1 MTSFL
6 RFTLF
11 VAVLQCFAGFAT
23 AQNLTPVH
31 YSEFSKNSMAKQRD
45 SLKNVLACP
54 AIYTKKE
61 TQKKYKEIWDSRT
74 AFIVDAINDNH
85 FIQQPDLQ
93 QYIFKILK
101 DIAVANPTLVK
112 NAPFLLID
120 RSSSVNAYALGN
132 NIIAVNLGLLSFV
145 QSREEMALV
154 LAHEM
159 SHNILLHCE
168 NSMKEKAELLTS
180 EEYINNVNA
189 ILESKY
195 ERYSRLK
202 KIIEGYS
209 FGSARH
215 NRYHEGEADS
225 LAVVLLK
232 NANIT
237 FNPAFFLR
245 LDSADLVY
253 KTPLKSEIK
262 TYLQDL
268 NFTADDAWLRKGGK
282 GLSNRKYSFT
292 QEEISDSLKTHPECK
307 KRYEKLLSQSNYTA
321 GQKLTPV
328 PPLLE
333 VLANKTIIWTMFNNG
348 NLTAALYRVF
358 LEKDKGNY
366 DLWHQVMSSYIL
378 NGLFL
383 ADKKLSRFNAIN
395 IKSKEYISS
404 SYLELQNLFEQ
415 IPRENLE
422 KSCIALFNQPFWQ
435 QAKPDERSFKS
446 ILAFLNFSET
456 LNQKELTSLR
466 KDFEQSYAESIYREF
481 TEQLK

>member
-1 MTSFL
+1 MYSFL
-6 RFTLF
+6 RSVICFTFLYSF
-11 VAVLQCFAGFAT
+11 PGPLK
-23 AQNLTPVH
+23 AQNLTPVN
-31 YSEFSKNSMAKQRD
+31 YSAFSKICMTKQRD
-45 SLKNVLACP
+45 SLKSLLVCP
-54 AIYTKKE
+54 LLFTKKE
-61 TQKKYKEIWDSRT
+61 TQKKYKEIWDGRT
-74 AFIVDAINDNH
+74 AFITDAINDNQYV
-85 FIQQPDLQ
+85 QQPEVQ
-93 QYIFKILK
+93 QYIFKILT
-101 DIAVANPTLVK
+101 DLATANPTLIK
-112 NAPFLLID
+112 KSPLLLID

-132 NIIAVNLGLLSFV
+132 NIIAVNLGLLTFV

-168 NSMKEKAELLTS
+168 NSMKERAAFLTS
-180 EEYINNVNA
+180 DEYINNVNA

-209 FGSARH
+209 FGSAKH

-232 NANIT
+232 NAHIT

-253 KTPLKSEIK
+253 KTALKTEVK
-262 TYLQDL
+262 TYLQDV
-268 NFTADDAWLRKGGK
+268 NFTTDEAWFRKGGK
-282 GLSNRKYSFT
+282 GLSSRKYAFG
-292 QEEISDSLKTHPECK
+292 QEEINDSLKTHPDCK
-307 KRYEKLLSQSNYTA
+307 KRYETLLTQSSFTP
-321 GQKLTPV
+321 GQKLNAV
-328 PPLLE
+328 PASLA
-333 VLANKTIIWTMFNNG
+333 VVANKTIIWTLFVNG
-348 NLTAALYRVF
+348 NLTAAMYRIF

-366 DLWHQVMSSYIL
+366 DLWHQQMCTYVL
-378 NGLFL
+378 NGLFW

-422 KSCIALFNQPFWQ
+422 ASCKALFNQPFWQ
-435 QAKPDERSFKS
+435 QAKADDRSFKS
-446 ILAFLNFSET
+446 IMATLNFSES
-456 LNQKELTSLR
+456 LSQKELNTLK
-466 KDFEQSYAESIYREF
+466 KDFEQSYTESIYREF
-481 TEQLK
+481 TEQIK

>member
-1 MTSFL
+1 MLFFL
-6 RFTLF
+6 RAFFVITL
-11 VAVLQCFAGFAT
+11 VQLMYSPLESQT
-23 AQNLTPVH
+23 LTPVH
-31 YSEFSKNSMAKQRD
+31 YSEFSKNSMTKQRD
-45 SLKNVLACP
+45 SLKAALACP
-54 AIYTKKE
+54 VIYTKKE

-74 AFIVDAINDNH
+74 EFIMDAINDNH
-85 FIQQPDLQ
+85 YIQQPDLQ
-93 QYIFKILK
+93 QYIFKIIK
-101 DIAVANPTLVK
+101 DIAAANPSLVK
-112 NAPFLLID
+112 TSPLLLID
-120 RSSSVNAYALGN
+120 RSSIVNAYALGN

-209 FGSARH
+209 FGSAKH

-232 NANIT
+232 NAKIT
-237 FNPAFFLR
+237 FNPTFFLR

-253 KTPLKSEIK
+253 KTPLKTDVK
-262 TYLQDL
+262 TYFQDMS
-268 NFTADDAWLRKGGK
+268 FTVDDAWLRKGGK
-282 GLSNRKYSFT
+282 GLSTKKYSFS
-292 QEEISDSLKTHPECK
+292 QEEISDSLKTHPDCK
-307 KRYEKLLSQSNYTA
+307 KRYEKLLSQSTFTT
-321 GQKLTPV
+321 GQKLTSV

-333 VLANKTIIWTMFNNG
+333 ILANKTIIWTMFNNG
-348 NLTAALYRVF
+348 NLTAAMYRLF
-358 LEKDKGNY
+358 LEKDKGDF
-366 DLWHQVMSSYIL
+366 DLWHQAMSAYIL

-404 SYLELQNLFEQ
+404 SYLDLQNLFEQ

-422 KSCIALFNQPFWQ
+422 TSCKALFNQSFWQ
-435 QAKPDERSFKS
+435 QAKPDDRSFKS
-446 ILAFLNFSET
+446 ILFSLNFSDN
-456 LNQKELTSLR
+456 LSQKELNGLR
-466 KDFEQSYAESIYREF
+466 KEFEQSYAESIYREF

>member
-1 MTSFL
+1 M
-6 RFTLF
+6 
-11 VAVLQCFAGFAT
+11 
-23 AQNLTPVH
+23 
-31 YSEFSKNSMAKQRD
+31 
-45 SLKNVLACP
+45 
-54 AIYTKKE
+54 
-61 TQKKYKEIWDSRT
+61 
-74 AFIVDAINDNH
+74 
-85 FIQQPDLQ
+85 
-93 QYIFKILK
+93 
-101 DIAVANPTLVK
+101 
-112 NAPFLLID
+112 LID

-168 NSMKEKAELLTS
+168 NSMKEKAAFLTS
-180 EEYINNVNA
+180 DEYINNVNA

-209 FGSARH
+209 FGSAKH

-232 NANIT
+232 NAQIA

-253 KTPLKSEIK
+253 KTALKADVK
-262 TYLQDL
+262 TYLQAV
-268 NFTADDAWLRKGGK
+268 NFTADEAWFRKGGK
-282 GLSNRKYSFT
+282 GLSGKKYAFA
-292 QEEISDSLKTHPECK
+292 QEEISDSLKTHPDCK
-307 KRYEKLLSQSNYTA
+307 KRYETLLPQSTFTA
-321 GQKLTPV
+321 GQKLNPV
-328 PPLLE
+328 PVSLE
-333 VLANKTIIWTMFNNG
+333 VIANKTIIWTLFVNG
-348 NLTAALYRVF
+348 NLTAAMYRLF

-366 DLWHQVMSSYIL
+366 DLWHQQMCTYVL

-395 IKSKEYISS
+395 IRSKEYISS

-422 KSCIALFNQPFWQ
+422 ASCKTLFNQPFWQ
-435 QAKPDERSFKS
+435 QAKADDRSFKS
-446 ILAFLNFSET
+446 ILATLNFAES
-456 LNQKELTSLR
+456 LNQKELNALK
-466 KDFEQSYAESIYREF
+466 KDFEQSFTESIYREF
-481 TEQLK
+481 TEQIK

>member
-1 MTSFL
+1 MNFYL
-6 RFTLF
+6 RVLLF
-11 VAVLQCFAGFAT
+11 GIMMQLLSSPLT
-23 AQNLTPVH
+23 AQNLTPVN
-31 YSEFSKNSMAKQRD
+31 YSAFSKNSMTRQRD
-45 SLKNVLACP
+45 SLKNALVCP
-54 AIYTKKE
+54 VQFTKKE
-61 TQKKYKEIWDSRT
+61 TQKKYKEIWDGRT
-74 AFIVDAINDNH
+74 TYIVDAINDNQ
-85 FIQQPDLQ
+85 FIQQPELH

-101 DIAVANPTLVK
+101 DITVANPALIK
-112 NAPFLLID
+112 NAPLLLID

-159 SHNILLHCE
+159 SHNVLQHCE
-168 NSMKEKAELLTS
+168 NSMKEKAAFLTS

-209 FGSARH
+209 FGSAKH

-232 NANIT
+232 NAKIT

-253 KTPLKSEIK
+253 KTPLKTEVK
-262 TYLQDL
+262 TYLQEL
-268 NFTADDAWLRKGGK
+268 NFTTDDAWFRKGGK
-282 GLSNRKYSFT
+282 GLSGRKYGFA
-292 QEEISDSLKTHPECK
+292 QEEINDSLKTHPDCK
-307 KRYEKLLSQSNYTA
+307 KRYETLLPQSTFTA
-321 GQKLTPV
+321 AQKLTSV

-333 VLANKTIIWTMFNNG
+333 VTANKTIIWTLFMNG
-348 NLTAALYRVF
+348 NLTAAMYRIF

-366 DLWHQVMSSYIL
+366 DLWHQEMCSYVL

-395 IKSKEYISS
+395 IKSKEYISA
-404 SYLELQNLFEQ
+404 SYLDLQTLFEQ
-415 IPRENLE
+415 IPRENLAT
-422 KSCIALFNQPFWQ
+422 SCKVLFNQSFWQ
-435 QAKPDERSFKS
+435 QAKPDDRSFKS
-446 ILAFLNFSET
+446 ILSTLNFSDG
-456 LNQKELTSLR
+456 LSQKELNNLK

-481 TEQLK
+481 TEQIK